1 MFGINVKVVLPNA
14 KNLLPIGPS
23 LLPGIYASHCSPE
36 TWSPRD
42 FYDSAFVT
50 AKDPADSRFPI
61 IDQLNCQ
68 LYPFQQRAVRWL
80 LRREGVDIFGD
91 RLVTYDVDQASTKLP
106 YGFVE
111 TSYNSRASWFSPL
124 LAIMTTDQSLTRDAG
139 LNIRGG
145 ILAEEM
151 GLGKTVEM
159 IALIC
164 LHQSTNLAIQDT
176 YPSSLQRCA
185 ATLIITPPSIIQQ
198 WKSELQTLAPHLRV
212 MIYEGLR
219 LEAGKSNNEQLLT
232 RFLSQDV
239 ILTTYNV
246 LAREIHHSGQTPDR
260 NLRHGKKYQRRLSPL
275 TQLTWWRVVLDEAQM
290 IESGVSNAAKV
301 AQLIPRQNAWA
312 VSGTPLRKDA
322 TDLLGLLIFLRC
334 WPYCQS
340 LQLWD
345 RLVKFH
351 RDIFK
356 EIFRTIALRH
366 TKEFIKD
373 DIELPHQKR
382 IVITIPFTQIEA
394 QHYSTLFQEMCDD
407 CGLNV
412 DGRALDETWDPNST
426 KTTEEMRS
434 WLARLRQTVLHPS
447 VGGRNRRA
455 LGQGKGPLRT
465 VGEVLEVMREQ
476 NDTACR
482 ADERALLMSQA
493 RRGQLLE
500 HAKRSE
506 EALQVWLHTLEE
518 AQVIVQDCRNQLE
531 TDLECLKASTNTNK
545 AGRDS
550 EGEAARVAQT
560 GVLRQRL
567 RAALEVEHMCTFFVA
582 NAYYQIKS
590 GEIAAES
597 SSEAF
602 QALQKLEEGAYEKAQ
617 FIRKELLVET
627 RTKALLSMG
636 VISEKAQN
644 QSFVEIP
651 EMVPLSCQGGIE
663 SRDIMTKLDTLLV
676 VIDRQATQLDEWRET
691 MIKLLLL
698 PLVDEEGTDLQGDEY
713 ETSTRQQDE
722 VYVYVD
728 ALRAIIADRHVIL
741 TGQIN
746 TRVEHEI
753 KFSLDQAKEGIGHS
767 PELLKNLLSIRRAL
781 KPPPGLGS
789 VRGIITQLRELKT
802 DLRGQI
808 SKVSSRAS
816 AELAIVDATL
826 HRLQGIANDQTKAV
840 NSLDRELEL
849 FKDTMNLRLEYYRQL
864 QQISDTVAPYE
875 EDLDDASLHA
885 VLAGMKDAE
894 TQIGLRIATH
904 KSRARY
910 LDHLRD
916 EAADVDAQRL
926 CTICQQHFET
936 GILTSCGHSFCLE
949 CIRLWWKSCTYKNC
963 PTCKKRLSRIDF
975 HQITYA
981 CYFTKLT
988 QVTFINCVWQLQT
1001 AGAHHAGRN
1010 PVQRERIRRRPSN

>member
-1 MFGINVKVVLPNA
+1 MFRINVRVVLPNA
-14 KNLLPIGPS
+14 KHLLPIGPR
-23 LLPGIYASHCSPE
+23 LPPGIYSSQCSAE
-36 TWSPRD
+36 TWSPRE
-42 FYDSAFVT
+42 FYDSVFVP
-50 AKDPADSRFPI
+50 AKDSTAPRFPP

-80 LRREGVDIFGD
+80 LRREGVDFLGNTLIA
-91 RLVTYDVDQASTKLP
+91 YDVDQAPVKLP

-111 TSYNSRASWFSPL
+111 TSYNSRVSWFSPL
-124 LAIMTTDQSLTRDAG
+124 FGIMTTDQSLTRDTG

-151 GLGKTVEM
+151 GLGKTVEI

-164 LHQSTNLAIQDT
+164 LHQSTTRATRDM
-176 YPSSLQRCA
+176 YPSSLPSCS

-198 WKSELQTLAPHLRV
+198 WKSELQTLAPHLQV

-219 LEAGKSNNEQLLT
+219 MEAGKSDNEQLLT
-232 RFLSQDV
+232 QFLSQDV

-246 LAREIHHSGQTPDR
+246 LAREIHHSGHTPDR
-260 NLRHGKKYQRRLSPL
+260 DLRHGKKYQRRLSPL
-275 TQLTWWRVVLDEAQM
+275 IQLTWWRVVLDEAQM
-290 IESGVSNAAKV
+290 IESGISNAAKV

-334 WPYCQS
+334 CPYCQP
-340 LQLWD
+340 QLWD

-351 RDIFK
+351 KDIFRD
-356 EIFRTIALRH
+356 IFRTIALRH
-366 TKEFIKD
+366 TKESIKD
-373 DIELPHQKR
+373 DIELPSQKR
-382 IVITIPFTQIEA
+382 IVITIPFTQIEE
-394 QHYSTLFQEMCDD
+394 QHYSTLFQEMCDG
-407 CGLNV
+407 CGLTVN
-412 DGRALDETWDPNST
+412 GRPLDEAWDPSST
-426 KTTEEMRS
+426 KTIEKMRS

-482 ADERALLMSQA
+482 VDEKALLMSQA
-493 RRGQLLE
+493 RGGQLLE

-506 EALQVWLHTLEE
+506 EALQVWLQTLEE
-518 AQVIVQDCRNQLE
+518 SKVIVHDCRNHLE
-531 TDLECLKASTNTNK
+531 SDLGIPKAATNATR
-545 AGRDS
+545 AGQEPD
-550 EGEAARVAQT
+550 EEATRAAQI
-560 GVLRQRL
+560 GILRQRL

-590 GEIAAES
+590 DETATEQG
-597 SSEAF
+597 SEAF
-602 QALQKLEEGAYEKAQ
+602 QTLQKLEESAYEKAQ
-617 FIRKELLVET
+617 LIRKELLVET
-627 RTKALLSMG
+627 RTKALTSMG
-636 VISEKAQN
+636 LISEKAQN
-644 QSFVEIP
+644 HSFVEIP

-663 SRDIMTKLDTLLV
+663 SRNIMTKLDALLAI
-676 VIDRQATQLDEWRET
+676 IDRQAAQLDEWRGK

-698 PLVDEEGTDLQGDEY
+698 PLVDEEEETDLQGDEY
-713 ETSTRQQDE
+713 ETSTKQQDE

-728 ALRAIIADRHVIL
+728 ALRAIIADRHDIL
-741 TGQIN
+741 TGQTN

-753 KFSLDQAKEGIGHS
+753 KFALDQAKEGIGHS
-767 PELLKNLLSIRRAL
+767 PELLKKLLSVRRTL

-802 DLRGQI
+802 DLRGQMQ
-808 SKVSSRAS
+808 KVSTRAS
-816 AELAIVDATL
+816 TELAIVDATL
-826 HRLQGIANDQTKAV
+826 HKLHGIANDQIKVV

-849 FKDTMNLRLEYYRQL
+849 FRDTMNLRLEYYRQL

-875 EDLDDASLHA
+875 DDLDEESLNVA
-885 VLAGMKDAE
+885 LAGMKDAE
-894 TQIGLRIATH
+894 TQIHLRIATL

-936 GILTSCGHSFCLE
+936 GILTSCGHSYCLE
-949 CIRLWWKSCTYKNC
+949 CIRLWWKNCTYKNC
-963 PTCKKRLSRIDF
+963 PTCKKHLSRNDF
-975 HQITYA
+975 HQIT
-981 CYFTKLT
+981 
-988 QVTFINCVWQLQT
+988 
-1001 AGAHHAGRN
+1001 
-1010 PVQRERIRRRPSN
+1010 

>member
-1 MFGINVKVVLPNA
+1 MFVP
-14 KNLLPIGPS
+14 
-23 LLPGIYASHCSPE
+23 
-36 TWSPRD
+36 
-42 FYDSAFVT
+42 
-50 AKDPADSRFPI
+50 AKDSTASRLPP

-80 LRREGVDIFGD
+80 LRREGVEFLGD
-91 RLVTYDVDQASTKLP
+91 SLIACDVDQAPVKLP

-111 TSYNSRASWFSPL
+111 TSDNSRASWFSPL
-124 LAIMTTDQSLTRDAG
+124 LGIMTTDQSLTRDIG

-151 GLGKTVEM
+151 GLGKTVEI

-164 LHQSTNLAIQDT
+164 LHQSKTRSTRDMH
-176 YPSSLQRCA
+176 PSSLQSCS

-198 WKSELQTLAPHLRV
+198 WKSELQTLAPHLQV

-219 LEAGKSNNEQLLT
+219 VEAGRSDNEQLLAQ
-232 RFLSQDV
+232 FLSQDV

-246 LAREIHHSGQTPDR
+246 LACEIHHSGHTPDR
-260 NLRHGKKYQRRLSPL
+260 DLRHGKKYQRRLSPL
-275 TQLTWWRVVLDEAQM
+275 IQLTWWRVVLDEAQM
-290 IESGVSNAAKV
+290 IESGISNAAKV

-322 TDLLGLLIFLRC
+322 TDLLGLLTFLRC
-334 WPYCQS
+334 WPYCHS

-351 RDIFK
+351 KDIFRD
-356 EIFRTIALRH
+356 IFRTIALRH
-366 TKEFIKD
+366 TKESIKD
-373 DIELPHQKR
+373 DIELPLQKR
-382 IVITIPFTQIEA
+382 IVITIPFTQIEE

-412 DGRALDETWDPNST
+412 NGRPLDEAWDPTSA
-426 KTTEEMRS
+426 KTVEKMRS

-465 VGEVLEVMREQ
+465 VAEVLEVMREQ

-482 ADERALLMSQA
+482 VDEKALLMSQA

-506 EALQVWLHTLEE
+506 EALQIWLQTLEE
-518 AQVIVQDCRNQLE
+518 SKVIVHDCRNHLE
-531 TDLECLKASTNTNK
+531 SELESPKATTNATQELGK
-545 AGRDS
+545 
-550 EGEAARVAQT
+550 EAARAART
-560 GVLRQRL
+560 GTLRQRL
-567 RAALEVEHMCTFFVA
+567 RAALEVEHMCAFFVA
-582 NAYYQIKS
+582 NAYYQIKADETATEL
-590 GEIAAES
+590 G
-597 SSEAF
+597 SEAF
-602 QALQKLEEGAYEKAQ
+602 QALQKLEERAYEKAQ
-617 FIRKELLVET
+617 LIRNELLVET
-627 RTKALLSMG
+627 RTKALTSMG
-636 VISEKAQN
+636 LISEKAQN
-644 QSFVEIP
+644 HSFVELP
-651 EMVPLSCQGGIE
+651 QMVPLSCQGGIE
-663 SRDIMTKLDTLLV
+663 SRNIMTKLDALLAI
-676 VIDRQATQLDEWRET
+676 IDCQAAQLDEWRGKTIE
-691 MIKLLLL
+691 LLLL
-698 PLVDEEGTDLQGDEY
+698 PLVDEEESDLQGDEY
-713 ETSTRQQDE
+713 ETSTKQQDE

-728 ALRAIIADRHVIL
+728 ALRAIIADRHDIL
-741 TGQIN
+741 TGQTN

-753 KFSLDQAKEGIGHS
+753 KFALDQAKEGIGHS
-767 PELLKNLLSIRRAL
+767 PELLKKLLSVRRAL
-781 KPPPGLGS
+781 KSPPGLGS

-802 DLRGQI
+802 ELRGQMQ
-808 SKVSSRAS
+808 KVSTRAS
-816 AELAIVDATL
+816 AELAIVDVTL
-826 HRLQGIANDQTKAV
+826 HKLHGIANDQTKAV

-875 EDLDDASLHA
+875 EDLDEESLNV

-894 TQIGLRIATH
+894 TQIQLRIATL

-936 GILTSCGHSFCLE
+936 GILTSCGHSYCLE
-949 CIRLWWKSCTYKNC
+949 CIRLWWKNCTYKNC
-963 PTCKKRLSRIDF
+963 PTCKKHLSRNDF
-975 HQITYA
+975 HQIT
-981 CYFTKLT
+981 
-988 QVTFINCVWQLQT
+988 
-1001 AGAHHAGRN
+1001 
-1010 PVQRERIRRRPSN
+1010 